1 MEGQS
6 LKEDINTY
14 LSMFSITLSITIS
27 TFHNA
32 WHGLTSL
39 ENIGL
44 NNVWLLLPT
53 LCQFLFLKNLI
64 LSNHQHFTS
73 PWLLLKLKSLI
84 NFTSFINFENLGNN
98 NSQWQNIKS
107 KAKSNQIKSVSRHA
121 KRVKQP
127 SIAHIHIAPV
137 FGSPVTYQAASHNK
151 RPSWSELGNNL
162 YG

>member
-1 MEGQS
+1 
-6 LKEDINTY
+6 
-14 LSMFSITLSITIS
+14 MFSITLSITLSITIS

-84 NFTSFINFENLGNN
+84 NFTSFINFKNLGNTN
-98 NSQWQNIKS
+98 CQWQNIIG

-121 KRVKQP
+121 KRFKQP
-127 SIAHIHIAPV
+127 SIANANFQKNCENSACADGGPRSRVCARETLRLAP
-137 FGSPVTYQAASHNK
+137 H
-151 RPSWSELGNNL
+151 RH
-162 YG
+162 